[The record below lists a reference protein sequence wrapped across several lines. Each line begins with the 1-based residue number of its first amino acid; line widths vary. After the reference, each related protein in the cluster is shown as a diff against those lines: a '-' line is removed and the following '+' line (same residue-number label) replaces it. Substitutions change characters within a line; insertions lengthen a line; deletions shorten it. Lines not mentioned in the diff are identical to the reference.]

1 MKKYKC
7 QLLVFVAL
15 LCLLSACRSKPENV
29 TVSSLPAPI
38 YPDYTDVTI
47 PCNVAPLNFLL
58 RNGADAV
65 EVKVKGK
72 NNSLTVYGSNEV
84 RFSMKD
90 WKNLLE
96 KETGNIL
103 WVQVTARVNGHWT
116 AYKKFS
122 WEVVKDRID
131 SYLSY
136 RLIEPGYEVWC
147 DIRICE
153 RDIENFDERVLADNN
168 QLGNSCMNCHVYGNQ
183 SGKLSLFHLRG
194 KDGGSILNR
203 DGNLRKLNLKTDKM
217 ISPAVYGG
225 LHPSGR
231 FGVFSTNII
240 IPEFHTQGSRRM
252 EVYDTLSD
260 LVVADFDKN
269 RIFTSPLISNEK
281 VLETFP
287 TFSPDGKYIYFCSA
301 PLVKLPEEVIK
312 MKYSLC
318 RIAFDAFTQQFGTT
332 VDTIWNARTM
342 GKSACFPKISPD
354 GKYLLFTLADYG
366 TFPIWHRET
375 DLYMIDLR
383 TGVVD
388 NLAVVNSNC
397 SDTYHSWS
405 SNSRWFV
412 FASKRDNGQYGKPYF
427 AYIDKNGCA
436 RKPFVLPQKNPSF
449 YDEFL
454 YSYNIP
460 ELSASKA
467 MFDAADIERISKSR
481 KAESFK

>member
-1 MKKYKC
+1 MKRY
-7 QLLVFVAL
+7 VFYVL
-15 LCLLSACRSKPENV
+15 TLFFPVLFSCTPKPKNV
-29 TVSSLPAPI
+29 TVTSLPAPI
-38 YPDYTDVTI
+38 YPDYADVTI

-58 RNGADAV
+58 RCEADAV
-65 EVKVKGK
+65 EIKVKGK
-72 NNSLTVYGSNEV
+72 NDSLTVYGDKEI
-84 RFSMKD
+84 RFPMKA
-90 WKNLLE
+90 WKHLLS
-96 KETGNIL
+96 KETGNKLSVRII
-103 WVQVTARVNGHWT
+103 ARVKDRWL
-116 AYKKFS
+116 AYRTFT
-122 WEVVKDRID
+122 WEVVEDRVD
-131 SYLSY
+131 PYLSY
-136 RLIEPGYEVWC
+136 RLIEPGYEVWS

-153 RDIENFDERVLADNN
+153 RNIENFDERTLADNN
-168 QLGNSCMNCHVYGNQ
+168 QLENSCMNCHVYGNQ
-183 SGKLSLFHLRG
+183 RGTLSLFHLRG

-203 DGNLRKLNLKTDKM
+203 NGKLRKLKLKTDKM

-240 IPEFHTQGSRRM
+240 IPEFHTQGNRRM

-260 LVVADFDKN
+260 LVVTDFDKN
-269 RIFTSPLISNEK
+269 RIFTSPLISNDK

-301 PLVKLPEEVIK
+301 PLVRLPEEVTNL
-312 MKYSLC
+312 KYSLC
-318 RIAFDAFTQQFGTT
+318 RISFDALSQEFGTT
-332 VDTIWNARTM
+332 VDTIWNAYST
-342 GKSACFPKISPD
+342 GKSVCFPKVSPD
-354 GKYLLFTLADYG
+354 GNYILFTLADYG

-375 DLYMIDLR
+375 DLCMVNLK
-383 TGVVD
+383 TGAVD
-388 NLAVVNSNC
+388 NLSVVNSDC

-427 AYIDKNGCA
+427 AYIDKNGRA

-454 YSYNIP
+454 YSFNIP

-467 MFDAADIERISKSR
+467 QFNAADIERIYKNE
-481 KAESFK
+481 KAETFH